1 MDLIERDIDTEEL
14 DLMVETQREIARGQA
29 CLAAQM
35 LAYADRRRR
44 EGERCLDPRVGNL
57 EASYVA
63 DEIGAALGLSTKRVQ
78 DQICQAR
85 RVSTSMPAV
94 WAAWFAGDID
104 QYRVWKI
111 DKVALSLVR
120 PESVT
125 TLDEEVVVYAT
136 THTTAQLGAWLNRFV
151 AKAEADQFTQRYT
164 RALKDRYVS
173 VSHDPDGIAW
183 VNGLMSS
190 VDASQID
197 ALLTKAA
204 RALGADDPRTI
215 DQRRADL
222 FTDLLVGRSH
232 IVDGKLRPGKGA
244 NVTVGVVVPID
255 TLAGLSDAPG
265 ELLDRSASIPAA
277 FVRELAAAPGTLF
290 YRLLTDRL
298 GNLLD
303 VTEIGRFPSKRLGF
317 ALRDRD
323 GECAFPTC
331 AAPAE
336 RCDIDHVIPV
346 PEGPT
351 EGDNLRHL
359 CRRHHRA
366 KTFGVFGVINDDSG
380 YRWHLR
386 GQRVYSVDDAK
397 LPTGHQ
403 SSSRRPITGRKRT
416 EHHCDIAFGQPLAE
430 YGPP

>member
-1 MDLIERDIDTEEL
+1 
-14 DLMVETQREIARGQA
+14 
-29 CLAAQM
+29 
-35 LAYADRRRR
+35 
-44 EGERCLDPRVGNL
+44 
-57 EASYVA
+57 
-63 DEIGAALGLSTKRVQ
+63 
-78 DQICQAR
+78 
-85 RVSTSMPAV
+85 
-94 WAAWFAGDID
+94 
-104 QYRVWKI
+104 
-111 DKVALSLVR
+111 
-120 PESVT
+120 
-125 TLDEEVVVYAT
+125 
-136 THTTAQLGAWLNRFV
+136 
-151 AKAEADQFTQRYT
+151 
-164 RALKDRYVS
+164 
-173 VSHDPDGIAW
+173 
-183 VNGLMSS
+183 MSS

-222 FTDLLVGRSH
+222 FTDLLAGRSP
-232 IVDGKLRPGKGA
+232 IVDGKLRLGKGA

-265 ELLDRSASIPAA
+265 ELLDRVASIPAA
-277 FVRELAAAPGTLF
+277 CVRELAAAPGTLF

-303 VTEIGRFPSKRLGF
+303 VTEIGRFPSKRLRF
-317 ALRDRD
+317 ALRVRD

-346 PEGPT
+346 PGGPT
-351 EGDNLRHL
+351 GGDNLRHL

-403 SSSRRPITGRKRT
+403 SSSSRRPITGRKRT
-416 EHHCDIAFGQPLAE
+416 EHHCNIAFGQPLAE
-430 YGPP
+430 YGPT